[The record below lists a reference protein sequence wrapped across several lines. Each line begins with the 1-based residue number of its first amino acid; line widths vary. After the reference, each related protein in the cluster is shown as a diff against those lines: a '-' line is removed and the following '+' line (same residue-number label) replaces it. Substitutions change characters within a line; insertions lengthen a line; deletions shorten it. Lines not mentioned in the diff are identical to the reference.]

1 MKKSVLM
8 FSLLS
13 GTALMFPR
21 LTIASGLPAH
31 THTYTPE
38 PKPAFQFEQPDKA
51 YKTAGICFLG
61 VGDCDPNVGFDKG
74 DDYYLYDRKRCWKEG
89 YCFQNCSVLE
99 EIDAVCPYKSTF
111 GRGCKCSSKLVS
123 CPAGQVGV
131 GDSCDGKYLSCQCD
145 PKLVSCASN
154 QTGQGA
160 SCGGKYES
168 CSCKGEYLYTS
179 ANCSYPRSVSGDSC
193 GGKYTGCS
201 CPSGVSSGNYG
212 CEEYYGSPCSG
223 ICKKAYGDNC
233 HNRTDNNS
241 ALYGCMKYY
250 NDCSTKCETP
260 YKDNCRNRTEVISS
274 CPANAVCSYF
284 SDCSSKISS
293 WSCKSGYTL
302 SGNTCAADGCKIG
315 YIYYTDGKCL
325 PAANHDSGKTV
336 LGIVVHITDGG
347 QHGQIMAPWPID
359 ENGGRLSDNSIRM
372 KWAVPYGDITTLTN
386 YTSQSAAT
394 TDRDSCGNT
403 AKITAKDSAD
413 KYPAA
418 WATRKY
424 APTSATSG
432 KWCLPA
438 AGILTNIYNNL
449 SSVQAAIGKVGGVAL
464 LSHGGIWSS
473 SEKDSQNAWM
483 LYVPAGSSFYGLG
496 SNNKTGIDYVRP
508 VLEF

>member
-13 GTALMFPR
+13 GTALMFPK
-21 LTIASGLPAH
+21 LTIASGLPAL

-51 YKTAGICFLG
+51 FKTAGICFLG
-61 VGDCDPNVGFDKG
+61 AGDCDPNVGFGKG

-89 YCFQNCSVLE
+89 YYYQNCSILE
-99 EIDAVCPYKSTF
+99 EVDDVCPYKSTF

-131 GDSCDGKYLSCQCD
+131 GDSC
-145 PKLVSCASN
+145 
-154 QTGQGA
+154 
-160 SCGGKYES
+160 
-168 CSCKGEYLYTS
+168 
-179 ANCSYPRSVSGDSC
+179 

-201 CPSGVSSGNYG
+201 CPSGVSAGNYG

-223 ICKKAYGDNC
+223 ICKKAYEDNC
-233 HNRTDNNS
+233 HNRIDNNS

-386 YTSQSAAT
+386 YASQSTAT

-464 LSHGGIWSS
+464 LSHGGMWSS

>member
-1 MKKSVLM
+1 
-8 FSLLS
+8 
-13 GTALMFPR
+13 
-21 LTIASGLPAH
+21 
-31 THTYTPE
+31 
-38 PKPAFQFEQPDKA
+38 
-51 YKTAGICFLG
+51 
-61 VGDCDPNVGFDKG
+61 
-74 DDYYLYDRKRCWKEG
+74 
-89 YCFQNCSVLE
+89 
-99 EIDAVCPYKSTF
+99 
-111 GRGCKCSSKLVS
+111 
-123 CPAGQVGV
+123 
-131 GDSCDGKYLSCQCD
+131 
-145 PKLVSCASN
+145 
-154 QTGQGA
+154 
-160 SCGGKYES
+160 
-168 CSCKGEYLYTS
+168 
-179 ANCSYPRSVSGDSC
+179 
-193 GGKYTGCS
+193 
-201 CPSGVSSGNYG
+201 
-212 CEEYYGSPCSG
+212 
-223 ICKKAYGDNC
+223 
-233 HNRTDNNS
+233 
-241 ALYGCMKYY
+241 MKYY

-386 YTSQSAAT
+386 YASQSTAT

-464 LSHGGIWSS
+464 LSHGGMWSS
-473 SEKDSQNAWM
+473 SEKTVRTPGCFMFRQEVLSMVWEATTKQESTTFGRYWSFRNEKEGSCGWIAGPS
-483 LYVPAGSSFYGLG
+483 PAMTIFITIRTENPDFTRG
-496 SNNKTGIDYVRP
+496 
-508 VLEF
+508 